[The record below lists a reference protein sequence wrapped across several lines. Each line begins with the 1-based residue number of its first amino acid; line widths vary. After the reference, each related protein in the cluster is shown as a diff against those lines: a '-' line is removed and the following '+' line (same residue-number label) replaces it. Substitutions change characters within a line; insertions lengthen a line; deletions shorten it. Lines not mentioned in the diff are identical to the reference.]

1 MNSLILLKNS
11 MALKI
16 QVSGNSRSRLGTSLS
31 EINVTPLVDVM
42 LVLLIIF
49 MVTAPMMQSG
59 IGVNLPQAET
69 ESAPA
74 ESGLTLT
81 ITKDKLIYLGD
92 TVININLLE
101 KKLREFF
108 YGRDKKIV
116 FIKADQDIS
125 YGFFIEALDIIKK
138 AGVETVG
145 LITEPIEPSRKK

>member
-1 MNSLILLKNS
+1 

-16 QVSGNSRSRLGTSLS
+16 QLSGNFRSRLGTSLS

-69 ESAPA
+69 ASAPA
-74 ESGLTLT
+74 ESGLILT

-101 KKLREFF
+101 AKLQEFF

-116 FIKADQDIS
+116 FIKADQEIA

-138 AGVETVG
+138 AGIETVG
-145 LITEPIEPSRKK
+145 LITEPIETPRKR

>member
-1 MNSLILLKNS
+1 
-11 MALKI
+11 MALKN
-16 QVSGNSRSRLGTSLS
+16 QALTDPKSRLGTSLS

-74 ESGLTLT
+74 EGGLT
-81 ITKDKLIYLGD
+81 ITITRDRLIYMEDL
-92 TVININLLE
+92 VININLLE
-101 KKLREFF
+101 KKLQEYF

-116 FIKADQDIS
+116 FIKADRDIP
-125 YGFFIEALDIIKK
+125 YGFFIETLDIIKK
-138 AGVETVG
+138 AGIETVG
-145 LITEPIEPSRKK
+145 LITEPLEPTKKK